1 METTFKLK
9 ALLSFLFFGIVFLAQ
24 AQNLVLKDIET
35 GKTRT
40 IKAGQT
46 IHLKTADMENF
57 EKAKIQ
63 SFNGQTLVILF
74 PNEDDGT
81 VMELPLSSITEI
93 SKITCLHKTS
103 QAVGAACLVVGAY
116 LMFGSGGL
124 AGEDGSAGPY
134 VAGGAVLFVA
144 GVAPY
149 LIKPKTYVLGTTH
162 TAVIQ

>member
-1 METTFKLK
+1 MRTTLPLK
-9 ALLSFLFFGIVFLAQ
+9 VLLSTLFFGIVFLAQ
-24 AQNLVLKDIET
+24 AQNLVLTDKES

-63 SFNGQTLVILF
+63 SFNGQSLVVIF
-74 PNEDDGT
+74 PNEEDGT

-103 QAVGAACLVVGAY
+103 QAVGAVSLVVGAY
-116 LMFGSGGL
+116 LMFGSAGL
-124 AGEDGSAGPY
+124 AGDDSAAPY
-134 VAGGAVLFVA
+134 VAGGAVLFAA
-144 GVAPY
+144 GVVPY
-149 LIKPKTYVLGTTH
+149 LIKPKNYILGTTH